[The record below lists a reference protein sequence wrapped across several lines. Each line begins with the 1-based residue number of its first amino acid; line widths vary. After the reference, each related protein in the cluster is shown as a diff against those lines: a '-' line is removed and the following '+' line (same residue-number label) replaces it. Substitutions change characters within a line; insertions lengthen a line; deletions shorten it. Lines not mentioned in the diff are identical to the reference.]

1 MPDTTRIV
9 VLGGGYAGVEAVKVL
24 HASFKRDR
32 SVEITLVDRNPFHT
46 LMTELHEVA
55 GGRVEPES
63 VQISFE
69 KIFGGKRVKV
79 VVDRIRSI
87 DFAERKLVSE
97 RAAYPYDYLVIG
109 TGGEPEFFGV
119 PGIREFALTLW
130 SFEDA
135 LRIRRHVEDMFRRAA
150 AEPDPK
156 LRAEYLTFVVAGAGF
171 TGIELAGELKDW
183 RPFLCRKHHISERDV
198 RIIVVEALGTIL
210 PTLPARL
217 QQRAKRYLEQ
227 KGVEVMLTSP
237 IIGAGQ
243 DMVLLKGDTAIAAKT
258 FVWTCGIQGC
268 EFAAN
273 LRLVKGK
280 CSNRLCKFAT
290 TQGTCGLKE
299 CQFGGDRYVEGKR
312 GRLLVNARMQ
322 TPDYPEVYVVGDVG
336 WYLEG
341 TKVLPQIVETAVQ
354 TGTTAA
360 RNIIAGIRGEATRSH
375 RSNYH
380 GNMLSIGATW
390 GVAHVGFGRFFV
402 PLSGILA
409 ILAKHAINILHFLG
423 VAGMNQVWEYL
434 KHEFLDV
441 RNHRSV
447 FGGHFAGKTRGYWVA
462 ILRVFLG
469 AMWLV
474 EGITKVLNGW
484 MKPGNI
490 FIVPVDGLTAASAAA
505 GTAEAAVEATTAA
518 SAAAVSQAAD
528 ASAAASAAVATGA
541 PAADATAAASAAASQ
556 AVTQVPLLA
565 HPLGIYTWLVDTI
578 VSKAPFFFQVCIVLA
593 EIAIGLALVGGLFT
607 FVAAVVSIGLSLMF
621 IIGAMAGTEVLWYIA
636 AAIVM
641 LGGAGRAFG
650 LDHWVMPWL
659 QRQWNRTRFAR
670 RTYLYVDEPTDRK

>member
-1 MPDTTRIV
+1 MADITRVV

-24 HASFKRDR
+24 HKSFKKDR
-32 SVEITLVDRNPFHT
+32 SVEITLVDKNPFHT

-69 KIFGGKRVKV
+69 KIFVGKRVNR
-79 VVDRIRSI
+79 VVDRIRTI
-87 DFAERKLVSE
+87 DFETKKLVSD
-97 RAAYPYDYLVIG
+97 RAEYPYDYLVIG
-109 TGGEPEFFGV
+109 AGGEPEFFGI
-119 PGIREFALTLW
+119 PGIREFAFTLW

-156 LRAEYLTFVVAGAGF
+156 RRSEYLTFVVAGAGL

-183 RPFLCRKHHISERDV
+183 RPVMCRKHHIEESEV
-198 RIIVVEALGTIL
+198 RIVVIEALDTVL

-217 QQRAKRYLEQ
+217 VQKAARYLSK
-227 KGVEVMLTSP
+227 KGVEVMLKSP

-243 DMVLLKGDTAIAAKT
+243 DMVLLKGDTSIVAGT

-273 LRLVKGK
+273 LRLIKGK

-299 CQFGGDRYVEGKR
+299 CQFSRDRYVEGKR
-312 GRLLVNARMQ
+312 GRLLVNERMQ

-341 TKVLPQIVETAVQ
+341 KKVLPQIVETAVQ
-354 TGTTAA
+354 TGATAA
-360 RNIIAGIRGEATRSH
+360 HNIVADIRNAPPRSH

-380 GNMLSIGATW
+380 GNMVSIGAKW
-390 GVAHVGFGRFFV
+390 GVAYVGMGRLMI
-402 PLSGILA
+402 PLSGIFALA
-409 ILAKHAINILHFLG
+409 AKHAINVLHLFG
-423 VAGMNQVWEYL
+423 VAGVNQVWEYL
-434 KHEFLDV
+434 RHEFLDV
-441 RNHRSV
+441 RHHRSV
-447 FGGHFAGKTRGYWVA
+447 LGGHFAGKTRGYWVA

-469 AMWLV
+469 VMWLI
-474 EGITKVLNGW
+474 EGITKVANGW
-484 MKPGNI
+484 LKPGNI
-490 FIVPVDGLTAASAAA
+490 FIVPVDG
-505 GTAEAAVEATTAA
+505 
-518 SAAAVSQAAD
+518 
-528 ASAAASAAVATGA
+528 
-541 PAADATAAASAAASQ
+541 ATAATGEAAGGAAAA

-565 HPLGIYTWLVDTI
+565 QPLGIYTWIVDTF
-578 VSKAPFFFQVCIVLA
+578 VSKAPFFFQSVIVLA

-607 FVAAVVSIGLSLMF
+607 AVAAVVSIGLSLMF
-621 IIGAMAGTEVLWYIA
+621 IIGAMAGKEVLWYIA
-636 AAIVM
+636 ASIVM
-641 LGGAGRAFG
+641 IGGAGRAFG
-650 LDHWVMPWL
+650 LDYWVMPWL

>member
-1 MPDTTRIV
+1 MPGITRIA

-24 HASFKRDR
+24 HRHFRSDR
-32 SVEITLVDRNPFHT
+32 AVEITLIDKNPFHT

-69 KIFGGKRVKV
+69 KIFGGKRVNR
-79 VVDRIRSI
+79 VVDRIRTI
-87 DFAERKLVSE
+87 DFAARKLVSDRCE
-97 RAAYPYDYLVIG
+97 YPYDYLVIG
-109 TGGEPEFFGV
+109 AGGEPEYFGI
-119 PGIREFALTLW
+119 PGIKEFSLTLW

-156 LRAEYLTFVVAGAGF
+156 LRAECLTFVIAGAGF

-183 RPFLCRKHHISERDV
+183 RPLLCRKHHIPERDV
-198 RIIVVEALGTIL
+198 RIVVVEALDAVL
-210 PTLPARL
+210 PTMPPRL
-217 QQRAKRYLEQ
+217 QQRAARYL
-227 KGVEVMLTSP
+227 KRTGVEVMLQSP
-237 IIGAGQ
+237 IVGAGQ
-243 DMVLLKGDTAIAAKT
+243 DMVLLKGDKAIAAKT

-299 CQFGGDRYVEGKR
+299 CQFGQDRYVDGKR
-312 GRLLVNARMQ
+312 GRLLVNERMQ
-322 TPDYPEVYVVGDVG
+322 TPDYPEVYVVGDVS

-341 TKVLPQIVETAVQ
+341 KKVLPQIVETAVQ
-354 TGTTAA
+354 TGATAA
-360 RNIIAGIRGEATRSH
+360 HNIVAAIRGGPPRSH

-380 GNMLSIGATW
+380 GNMVSIGSKW
-390 GVAHVGFGRFFV
+390 GVAHVGFGRLFI
-402 PLSGILA
+402 PLAGFLA
-409 ILAKHAINILHFLG
+409 ILAKHAINLLHLFG
-423 VAGMNQVWEYL
+423 VAGVNQIWGYL
-434 KHEFLDV
+434 RHEFLDV
-441 RNHRSV
+441 RDRRSV
-447 FGGHFAGKTRGYWVA
+447 FGGHFAGSTRGYWVA
-462 ILRVFLG
+462 VLRVFLG
-469 AMWLV
+469 AMWLI

-484 MKPGNI
+484 LKPGNI
-490 FIVPVDGLTAASAAA
+490 FIIPVDGATAAS
-505 GTAEAAVEATTAA
+505 GEEAVE
-518 SAAAVSQAAD
+518 
-528 ASAAASAAVATGA
+528 
-541 PAADATAAASAAASQ
+541 ATAAASEYAEAAEGAAEAAAQ
-556 AVTQVPLLA
+556 VVTQVPLLA
-565 HPLGIYTWLVDTI
+565 QPLGIYTWIVDHI
-578 VSKAPFFFQVCIVLA
+578 VSKAPFLFQVAIVLA

-607 FVAAVVSIGLSLMF
+607 FLAAVASIGLSLMF
-621 IIGAMAGTEVLWYIA
+621 IIGAMAGREILWYIA

-670 RTYLYVDEPTDRK
+670 RTYLYVDEPTDRG